1 MTDKFGGLAAVSA
14 SVQEPQNGFHYAR
27 RGSAVDENTL
37 ANNVIDGFEDER
49 MQARTLL
56 TAEEEKKLMRRVDWR
71 LMVGFPL
78 SVHYLQL
85 IRMKTL
91 CSIMFLL
98 KNIDADNVSNARIMN
113 KGTPGNIMTQL
124 GMTSNEY
131 NLVSTIYY
139 VSRSK
144 VCRRSELTVDALKIP
159 YIIAEAPSNLLIK
172 RMLPSRWQ
180 SRIMI
185 TWGISTACHAAATS
199 KGGLYT
205 ARFFLGLMEAGM
217 FPGVI
222 LQMCYWY
229 RPDEMSVRLLYFYI
243 LGNLSGVFSGVLAF
257 AFSHVNG
264 VHGISGWQWLFIFE
278 GVLTITFGF
287 VVWFLLPD
295 FPSQATW
302 LTEKEKAFIQAR
314 LPGNAPQASEA
325 NFRWREIV
333 EALKDVRLWLFTLIW
348 ALYTVGTSGVRFYQP
363 TVIANLGYTDIASAQ
378 LLNLPISIFSIIVI
392 GVTGAF
398 ADNGRLPR
406 PVYPLSFLG
415 IILICYGVLYAY
427 PSNGGVL
434 AATLI
439 GNGVTSAWFPM
450 MWPWRVQTTRGA
462 TGSSFSIGFVN
473 SYGQIGGAIGP
484 HLFNSRFAPH
494 YRISF
499 GIAMGFVSACML
511 TSLFT
516 WYLTRHTEQDTR
528 RLKIARVEAQKRG
541 EAVLDDVVDNDLRK
555 TPKND
560 ADSA

>member
-1 MTDKFGGLAAVSA
+1 MADKTSELVADSALVQAAS
-14 SVQEPQNGFHYAR
+14 NGFHYAR
-27 RGSAVDENTL
+27 RGSTIEDQA
-37 ANNVIDGFEDER
+37 IDRDTIRGYDDDR
-49 MQARTLL
+49 MRARTLL

-71 LMVGFPL
+71 LMT
-78 SVHYLQL
+78 
-85 IRMKTL
+85 I

-113 KGTPGNIMTQL
+113 KGTSGNIMTQL

-131 NLVSTIYY
+131 NLVATIYY
-139 VSRSK
+139 
-144 VCRRSELTVDALKIP
+144 IP
-159 YIIAEAPSNLLIK
+159 YIIAEAPSNLFIK
-172 RMLPSRWQ
+172 RMLPSKWQ

-185 TWGISTACHAAATS
+185 TWGISTACHAAATN
-199 KGGLYT
+199 KGGLYA

-222 LQMCYWY
+222 LQMVFWY

-243 LGNLSGVFSGVLAF
+243 LGNLSGVISGVLAF

-264 VHGISGWQWLFIFE
+264 AHGLSGWQWLFLFE
-278 GVLTITFGF
+278 GVVTIAFGF

-295 FPSQATW
+295 FPDTAKW

-325 NFRWREIV
+325 NFRWREIL

-378 LLNLPISIFSIIVI
+378 LLNLPISVFSIVVI
-392 GVTGAF
+392 GITGAF

-406 PVYPLSFLG
+406 PVYPLFFLG

-427 PSNGGVL
+427 PSNGGVF

-450 MWPWRVQTTRGA
+450 MWPWRVQTIRGV

-494 YRISF
+494 YGVSF
-499 GIAMGFVSACML
+499 GIAMGFVSACIL

-528 RLKIARVEAQKRG
+528 KLKIARVEAQARG
-541 EAVLDDVVDNDLRK
+541 ETVLDDVVDNDLRK
-555 TPKND
+555 ASSKSD
-560 ADSA
+560 RDSASSA